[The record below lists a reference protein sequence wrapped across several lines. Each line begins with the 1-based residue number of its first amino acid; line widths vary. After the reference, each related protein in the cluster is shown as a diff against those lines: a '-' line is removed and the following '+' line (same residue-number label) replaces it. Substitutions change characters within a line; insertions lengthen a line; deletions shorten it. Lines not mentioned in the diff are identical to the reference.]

1 MPLNATD
8 RALLCWCVELALQ
21 HAEPTDVDQ
30 LENLLVDLA
39 PTGVAPYAPFA
50 TAADWHHARRIR

>member
-1 MPLNATD
+1 MPRTATD

-21 HAEPTDVDQ
+21 HAEPAEVDQ

-39 PTGVAPYAPFA
+39 PIGVAPYAPFA
-50 TAADWHHARRIR
+50 TATDWHNARRDR

>member
-1 MPLNATD
+1 MNISSTE
-8 RALLCWCVELALQ
+8 RALICWCVELALQ

-30 LENLLVDLA
+30 LENLLVGLA

-50 TAADWHHARRIR
+50 TAADWHNARRDR